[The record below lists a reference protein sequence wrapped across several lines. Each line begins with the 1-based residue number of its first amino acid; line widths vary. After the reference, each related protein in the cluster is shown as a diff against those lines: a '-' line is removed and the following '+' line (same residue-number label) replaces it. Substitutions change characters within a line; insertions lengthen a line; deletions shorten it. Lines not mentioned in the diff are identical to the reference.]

1 MNSRLAILFAAAFAF
16 AGPAVADHPEAEH
29 AVAVP
34 PAVVATKDALRDLWI
49 GHVFWVRNVVDAR
62 LASDT
67 ARAKASEQQVVAN
80 ARAIADAVAPYHGE
94 AAADGLFELLAGH
107 WGAIS
112 GYLDATVAGDKTDAR
127 AAVNRLT
134 ANAGEIAAFLSGAND
149 NWPVETLRGLLIAHG
164 AHHVQQIDQLAAKQY
179 AREAVT
185 WTAMKDHMYVIADAL
200 ATGIASQFPEKFE

>member
-1 MNSRLAILFAAAFAF
+1 MSSRRAILFAAAFAF
-16 AGPAVADHPEAEH
+16 AAPAVADHPESDH
-29 AVAVP
+29 AAAVS

-62 LASDT
+62 LARDT
-67 ARAKASEQQVVAN
+67 ARALAAEQQVVAN
-80 ARAIADAVAPYHGE
+80 ARAIADAIAPYYGQ

-112 GYLDATVAGDKTDAR
+112 GYLDATVAKDDADAQV
-127 AAVNRLT
+127 AANRLS

-149 NWPVETLRGLLIAHG
+149 NWPLETLRGLLIAHG

-179 AREAVT
+179 AEEAVT
-185 WTAMKDHMYVIADAL
+185 WAAMKDHMYVIADAL
-200 ATGIASQFPEKFE
+200 AAGIATQFPEKFE